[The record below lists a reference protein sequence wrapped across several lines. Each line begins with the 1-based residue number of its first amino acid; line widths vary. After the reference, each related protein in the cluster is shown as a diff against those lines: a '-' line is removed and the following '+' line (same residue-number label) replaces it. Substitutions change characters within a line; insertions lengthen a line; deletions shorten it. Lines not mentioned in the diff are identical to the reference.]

1 MRKYKK
7 TLIFVG
13 ILAALALLYGLTYIP
28 HTIVNIKPNKVSSIK
43 IFDGNTG
50 YETGITD
57 KAAIQYIINNLNEVT
72 FQKDK
77 WALFYMGYSYRTTIY
92 NHQGKPAKKLIINS
106 SDTIRYKGFFYK
118 AKGNQIDYEYIKKAV
133 GKQP

>member
-28 HTIVNIKPNKVSSIK
+28 HTIVNIKPDKVSSIK

-50 YETGITD
+50 FETEITD
-57 KAAIQYIINNLNEVT
+57 KIAIQYIINNLNDVT

-77 WALFYMGYSYRTTIY
+77 WAFLYMGYSFRTTIY
-92 NHQGKPAKKLIINS
+92 NDQGKPVKQLIINS
-106 SDTIRYKGFFYK
+106 ADTIRYKGFFYK
-118 AKGNQIDYEYIKKAV
+118 AKGNQIDYEYIRKAV